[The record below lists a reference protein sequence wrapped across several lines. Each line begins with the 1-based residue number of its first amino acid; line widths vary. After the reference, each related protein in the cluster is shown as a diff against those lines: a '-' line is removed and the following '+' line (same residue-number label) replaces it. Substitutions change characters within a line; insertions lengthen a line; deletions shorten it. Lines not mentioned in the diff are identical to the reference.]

1 MRRKA
6 IDVSIIDR
14 KNSMKK
20 SLIFTMLLILSLGLY
35 SQDKKVAV
43 METKAGQ
50 GVSAFQANMIRGGME
65 TAIANAK
72 GYEGF
77 DRSAFDIIMK
87 EQGFQRS
94 GAVDEAQIKE
104 LGQMAG
110 VQYILVTEAESEDGY
125 LYILAKILD
134 VETGKYGKAY
144 DKLCESNPASI
155 RQACLELG
163 ERLFDVTMSYH
174 NVATPPKP
182 NYNNTQT
189 KTSEGSSSMSGSN
202 SKVGE
207 MIVFPDGTQGI
218 IFYLQNG
225 RGLAISLIER
235 ELKWDNNR
243 KPEDIVSLDNIDENN
258 HPFIYGEGKASTQA
272 IIQKLG
278 TNAEAASWCTRM
290 GEDWYMPS
298 LGEFYYLTTVSKK
311 GTPLFN
317 KLNSMG
323 VRLNGWYWTSTEH
336 NKKEAINVSD
346 GGWTGTEDKNA
357 ENKVRAI
364 RAFTE

>member
-1 MRRKA
+1 
-6 IDVSIIDR
+6 
-14 KNSMKK
+14 MKK
-20 SLIFTMLLILSLGLY
+20 SLIFIVLLCLSLGLY

-87 EQGFQRS
+87 EQNFQRS

-110 VQYILVTEAESEDGY
+110 VQYVLVTEAETESGY
-125 LYILAKILD
+125 LYILAKLLD

-144 DKLCESNPASI
+144 DKLCESNPSAVK
-155 RQACLELG
+155 QACLELG
-163 ERLFDVTMSYH
+163 ERLFDVTLSYH
-174 NVATPPKP
+174 TVATPSKP
-182 NYNNTQT
+182 TYNNSKT
-189 KTSEGSSSMSGSN
+189 KTIEEKTIVTESN
-202 SKVGE
+202 SRIGE

-258 HPFIYGEGKASTQA
+258 HPFIYGEGIASTQA
-272 IIQKLG
+272 IIQQLG
-278 TNAEAASWCTRM
+278 TNAEAANWCTRM
-290 GEDWYMPS
+290 GEGWYMPS
-298 LGEFYYLTTVSKK
+298 SGELYYLMTVSKK
-311 GTPLFN
+311 GTALYN
-317 KLNSMG
+317 KLNSLG
-323 VRLNGWYWTSTEH
+323 ARLNGWYWASTEH
-336 NKKEAINVSD
+336 NKKEAMNISD
-346 GGWTGTEDKNA
+346 GGTVFTEDKDS
-357 ENKVRAI
+357 EVKVRAV

>member
-1 MRRKA
+1 M
-6 IDVSIIDR
+6 
-14 KNSMKK
+14 KN
-20 SLIFTMLLILSLGLY
+20 LLFFVLLLSLSLGLY

-50 GVSAFQANMIRGGME
+50 GVTAFQSNMIRGGME

-77 DRSAFDIIMK
+77 DRSAFDVIMQ
-87 EQGFQRS
+87 EQNFQRS

-125 LYILAKILD
+125 LYILAKLLD

-144 DKLCESNPASI
+144 DKLCESNPAAI

-189 KTSEGSSSMSGSN
+189 KTTEGQSYMSGSN
-202 SKVGE
+202 SKVGDV
-207 MIVFPDGTQGI
+207 IAFQDGTQGVV
-218 IFYLQNG
+218 FYIDNG
-225 RGLAISLIER
+225 QGLAVSLTER
-235 ELKWDNNR
+235 ELKWDGSR
-243 KPEDIVSLDNIDENN
+243 KLEDIVSLNNTDENN
-258 HPFIYGEGKASTQA
+258 HPFVYGQGKTNTQA
-272 IIQKLG
+272 IIQQLG
-278 TNAEAASWCTRM
+278 TNAEAANWCTRM
-290 GEDWYMPS
+290 GEGWYLPS
-298 LGEFYYLTTVSKK
+298 AGELYCLMMASKK
-311 GTPLFN
+311 GTVLNN
-317 KLNSMG
+317 KLNSSG
-323 VRLNGWYWTSTEH
+323 ARLSGWYWASTE
-336 NKKEAINVSD
+336 NSRKEAINISD
-346 GGWTGTEDKNA
+346 GGSVFTEDKNS
-357 ENKVRAI
+357 EVKVRAI